1 MLGVT
6 TNISDIVGDRMDV
19 SFRMGIK
26 QILHSVGNISYKSL
40 GEIANFS
47 CENWDQKSVFD
58 DTFPY
63 IEIGS
68 IDTTT
73 GVINDINHIPVKEAP
88 SRAKRIVRKND
99 ILISTTRPNRG
110 AICLYEADTISIAST
125 GFSIIREID
134 SSVLRDYLFIVLRLP
149 FSLEQ
154 MIRRSSG
161 GNYPAIIESELMK
174 ILIPIPSMKEQQK
187 VVDIYIQAQV
197 ERTRRHQTAKQ
208 QLESIDDYLLDVLH
222 VDKNQATICSNGY
235 AKNISTI
242 LGNRLD
248 VSFYK
253 NRFELISKKYSNVP
267 LSSVAH
273 IDPSI
278 NFSGY
283 DANTPISFI
292 PMECVSDNYGEVIKK
307 MTCKKAESKGY
318 TKFTNGDIIWAR
330 ITPCMQNGKSA
341 VVTNLVNNYGC
352 GSTEF
357 HVLRNNDI
365 NINTLY
371 IHHLLR
377 MPVVLKDAQKSFTGS
392 AGQQR
397 VPKNYL
403 ENLRIP
409 LPPLYLQNE
418 IVEHIAALRTEQKEL
433 RQKALLL
440 RQQATQQFEQTIF
453 A

>member
-1 MLGVT
+1 MHFFQFKNIKEWGFDKILG
-6 TNISDIVGDRMDV
+6 TNNKLLYSSVYPNVKLGDV
-19 SFRMGIK
+19 L
-26 QILHSVGNISYKSL
+26 QINPRTELKSL
-40 GEIANFS
+40 IE
-47 CENWDQKSVFD
+47 
-58 DTFPY
+58 DT
-63 IEIGS
+63 E
-68 IDTTT
+68 
-73 GVINDINHIPVKEAP
+73 
-88 SRAKRIVRKND
+88 
-99 ILISTTRPNRG
+99 
-110 AICLYEADTISIAST
+110 
-125 GFSIIREID
+125 
-134 SSVLRDYLFIVLRLP
+134 
-149 FSLEQ
+149 
-154 MIRRSSG
+154 
-161 GNYPAIIESELMK
+161 
-174 ILIPIPSMKEQQK
+174 
-187 VVDIYIQAQV
+187 
-197 ERTRRHQTAKQ
+197 
-208 QLESIDDYLLDVLH
+208 
-222 VDKNQATICSNGY
+222 
-235 AKNISTI
+235 
-242 LGNRLD
+242 
-248 VSFYK
+248 
-253 NRFELISKKYSNVP
+253 
-267 LSSVAH
+267 
-273 IDPSI
+273 
-278 NFSGY
+278 
-283 DANTPISFI
+283 ISFI

-453 A
+453 N

>member
-1 MLGVT
+1 MKHLGVIPFRNLFNWSVAYHLSLENPYSNKYPLVTMGEILRRNKTVVNVKDDIAYKRVTISTLGKGVSVRDKLIGKFIGTKKQFAIKPGQFIVSKIDARNGAFGVVPQEADDAIITGNFWTFDVDYNQIDPFYLALLTRTKEFTAFCEKASNGT
-6 TNISDIVGDRMDV
+6 TNRHYLQEHLFLSQQIPLPSIAEQNKIVAAYNDTLTNADKCLQESRDINDQIEAYLYKKLSMQT
-19 SFRMGIK
+19 MEEK
-26 QILHSVGNISYKSL
+26 QINTSLTYLHFFQFKNIKEWGFDKILGTNNKLLYSSVYPNVKLGDVLQINPRTELKSL
-40 GEIANFS
+40 IE
-47 CENWDQKSVFD
+47 
-58 DTFPY
+58 DT
-63 IEIGS
+63 E
-68 IDTTT
+68 
-73 GVINDINHIPVKEAP
+73 
-88 SRAKRIVRKND
+88 
-99 ILISTTRPNRG
+99 
-110 AICLYEADTISIAST
+110 
-125 GFSIIREID
+125 
-134 SSVLRDYLFIVLRLP
+134 
-149 FSLEQ
+149 
-154 MIRRSSG
+154 
-161 GNYPAIIESELMK
+161 
-174 ILIPIPSMKEQQK
+174 
-187 VVDIYIQAQV
+187 
-197 ERTRRHQTAKQ
+197 
-208 QLESIDDYLLDVLH
+208 
-222 VDKNQATICSNGY
+222 
-235 AKNISTI
+235 
-242 LGNRLD
+242 
-248 VSFYK
+248 
-253 NRFELISKKYSNVP
+253 
-267 LSSVAH
+267 
-273 IDPSI
+273 
-278 NFSGY
+278 
-283 DANTPISFI
+283 ISFI

-453 A
+453 N